1 MEAVDRFRAPK
12 LTAAILEW
20 KVRGDIGDDFDKMWF
35 DFINEHPDF
44 AKMIAISACIQERQD
59 KGGLI
64 SKSFQKLTH
73 KLIQKSTQNIYK
85 YFSEIRKKHHP
96 KSSTLKVSK
105 SQKHFFL
112 KLRCPKKNKTKFC
125 PSFIGQYLV

>member
-35 DFINEHPDF
+35 DFINEHHDF

-59 KGGLI
+59 KGGLV
-64 SKSFQKLTH
+64 SESFQKMTQ
-73 KLIQKSTQNIYK
+73 KLIQNIYN
-85 YFSEIRKKHHP
+85 YFSGLRSNVTIMCCNDEL
-96 KSSTLKVSK
+96 SSMMS
-105 SQKHFFL
+105 
-112 KLRCPKKNKTKFC
+112 
-125 PSFIGQYLV
+125 

>member
-64 SKSFQKLTH
+64 SESFQKLTQ
-73 KLIQKSTQNIYK
+73 KFIQRSAQSIYK
-85 YFSEIRKKHHP
+85 YFSEIRTDIP
-96 KSSTLKVSK
+96 QKVL
-105 SQKHFFL
+105 H
-112 KLRCPKKNKTKFC
+112 
-125 PSFIGQYLV
+125 

>member
-64 SKSFQKLTH
+64 SESFQ
-73 KLIQKSTQNIYK
+73 KLIQKSPQNIYK
-85 YFSEIRKKHHP
+85 YSSEIRTNIPP
-96 KSSTLKVSK
+96 KSPILKVS
-105 SQKHFFL
+105 
-112 KLRCPKKNKTKFC
+112 
-125 PSFIGQYLV
+125 

>member
-35 DFINEHPDF
+35 DFINEHHDF

-64 SKSFQKLTH
+64 SESFQKLTQ
-73 KLIQKSTQNIYK
+73 KLIQKSTQNIHK
-85 YFSEIRKKHHP
+85 YFSEIRINVTIMCRNDDL
-96 KSSTLKVSK
+96 SSTMS
-105 SQKHFFL
+105 
-112 KLRCPKKNKTKFC
+112 
-125 PSFIGQYLV
+125 

>member
-44 AKMIAISACIQERQD
+44 AKMIAISACIQERQE

-64 SKSFQKLTH
+64 SESFQNLTQ
-73 KLIQKSTQNIYK
+73 KFIQRSPQNIHK
-85 YFSEIRKKHHP
+85 YFSEIRTDIPP
-96 KSSTLKVSK
+96 KVL
-105 SQKHFFL
+105 H
-112 KLRCPKKNKTKFC
+112 
-125 PSFIGQYLV
+125 

>member
-35 DFINEHPDF
+35 DFINEHDDF

-64 SKSFQKLTH
+64 SESFQFGSN
-73 KLIQKSTQNIYK
+73 IQKKVPNHSPERLLFRWISVKGFTDAKNNFKINYLDL
-85 YFSEIRKKHHP
+85 FKKFLILL
-96 KSSTLKVSK
+96 LKI
-105 SQKHFFL
+105 FNGIL
-112 KLRCPKKNKTKFC
+112 
-125 PSFIGQYLV
+125 

>member
-64 SKSFQKLTH
+64 SETFQKLTQ
-73 KLIQKSTQNIYK
+73 IFFQKSTQSIFLYVTEATQ
-85 YFSEIRKKHHP
+85 FCVTAG
-96 KSSTLKVSK
+96 STLIFNQCKQGS
-105 SQKHFFL
+105 
-112 KLRCPKKNKTKFC
+112 
-125 PSFIGQYLV
+125 

>member
-35 DFINEHPDF
+35 DFINEHHDF

-64 SKSFQKLTH
+64 SESLQKL
-73 KLIQKSTQNIYK
+73 TQNIYN
-85 YFSEIRKKHHP
+85 H
-96 KSSTLKVSK
+96 L
-105 SQKHFFL
+105 
-112 KLRCPKKNKTKFC
+112 
-125 PSFIGQYLV
+125 

>member
-64 SKSFQKLTH
+64 SESFQ

-85 YFSEIRKKHHP
+85 YFSEIRK
-96 KSSTLKVSK
+96 SILQKV
-105 SQKHFFL
+105 L
-112 KLRCPKKNKTKFC
+112 D
-125 PSFIGQYLV
+125 

>member
-64 SKSFQKLTH
+64 SESFQ
-73 KLIQKSTQNIYK
+73 KLIQKSPQNINK
-85 YFSEIRKKHHP
+85 YFSEIRTNIP
-96 KSSTLKVSK
+96 SKV
-105 SQKHFFL
+105 L
-112 KLRCPKKNKTKFC
+112 
-125 PSFIGQYLV
+125 Y

>member
-64 SKSFQKLTH
+64 SESFQ
-73 KLIQKSTQNIYK
+73 KLIQKSPQNIYK
-85 YFSEIRKKHHP
+85 YSSEIRTNIPP
-96 KSSTLKVSK
+96 KVL
-105 SQKHFFL
+105 
-112 KLRCPKKNKTKFC
+112 
-125 PSFIGQYLV
+125 Y